1 VANSRSALKRIKIA
15 ERNRLRNREYRSAVR
30 TLMKNYFL
38 AVAEYEA
45 EKTPEA
51 LATVQ
56 ERMNIAYS
64 KIDRA
69 VKRGVLPRNT
79 GARRK
84 ARLAR
89 ALKRVEAAPATA
101 EA

>member
-1 VANSRSALKRIKIA
+1 MANSRSALKRIKTA

-38 AVAEYEA
+38 AVEAYEA

-56 ERMNIAYS
+56 ERMNTAYS

-84 ARLAR
+84 ARLSR
-89 ALKRVEAAPATA
+89 ALKRVEAPATS